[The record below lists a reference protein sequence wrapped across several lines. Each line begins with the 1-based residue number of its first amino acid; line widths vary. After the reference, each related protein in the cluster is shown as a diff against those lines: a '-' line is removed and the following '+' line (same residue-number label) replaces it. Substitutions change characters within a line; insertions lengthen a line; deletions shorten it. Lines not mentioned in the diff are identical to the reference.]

1 MDKSDSTL
9 KNNANAIKNIFAK
22 PVIDIAKT
30 LTKNKDSLE
39 SVLKVVIPEEL
50 IEQFKDGTV
59 KLMKSKDG
67 KLLPNIVD
75 ENNKILKQIRI
86 EEIHEQLS
94 LSDNIY
100 KLSEYATEL
109 KLDAIQE
116 QLDYIVNVLVDIEK
130 SQKNDKYGKV
140 DGAIESIKQSF
151 LEDDISQINISQCI
165 AQANLNEAIQSLNK
179 DISDNI
185 KFFKD
190 WENRNF
196 FEKNILPTK
205 FTTKNINRK
214 LNNLSTDY
222 YYMKKSILAL
232 SELKLS
238 QGMSWSKVQLII
250 NDLNSIDKELE
261 SIDIISWLPPKNREN
276 EWQYSLFNENKK
288 EIVLEFNIKKLLEE
302 I

>member
-130 SQKNDKYGKV
+130 SQKNDKYV
-140 DGAIESIKQSF
+140 
-151 LEDDISQINISQCI
+151 
-165 AQANLNEAIQSLNK
+165 
-179 DISDNI
+179 
-185 KFFKD
+185 
-190 WENRNF
+190 
-196 FEKNILPTK
+196 
-205 FTTKNINRK
+205 
-214 LNNLSTDY
+214 NNLSTDY

>member
-1 MDKSDSTL
+1 M
-9 KNNANAIKNIFAK
+9 
-22 PVIDIAKT
+22 
-30 LTKNKDSLE
+30 
-39 SVLKVVIPEEL
+39 
-50 IEQFKDGTV
+50 
-59 KLMKSKDG
+59 
-67 KLLPNIVD
+67 
-75 ENNKILKQIRI
+75 
-86 EEIHEQLS
+86 
-94 LSDNIY
+94 
-100 KLSEYATEL
+100 
-109 KLDAIQE
+109 
-116 QLDYIVNVLVDIEK
+116 
-130 SQKNDKYGKV
+130 
-140 DGAIESIKQSF
+140 
-151 LEDDISQINISQCI
+151 
-165 AQANLNEAIQSLNK
+165 
-179 DISDNI
+179 
-185 KFFKD
+185 FFKD